1 MNIEEIKKELSELF
15 DKTDHDFGRSIAQAL
30 FYEQSTYVLD
40 DIREFASYDV
50 KCVDSHGGEGQG
62 EDYYSVFSFTKD
74 GITVYVK
81 FSGSYYSYN
90 GADYGSWFFVNPVDR
105 MVTFYEPN

>member
-1 MNIEEIKKELSELF
+1 MNIEENKKELAELF
-15 DKTDHDFGRSIAQAL
+15 EKDCDNYQMVSHAL

-40 DIREFASYDV
+40 DIPEFYSYEV

-62 EDYYSVFSFTKD
+62 EDFYSVFSFTKD
-74 GITVYVK
+74 GMTVYAK

-90 GADYGSWFFVNPVDR
+90 GAEYERWFFVTPVER
-105 MVTFYEPN
+105 MVTFYEEKT